1 MGAADG
7 LLIPADPAYV
17 SGPVAAAHRLRKALG
32 LVSAPDDAAA
42 CLRDLVRQGLDQ
54 LPLPGSGHTL
64 ERWRA
69 LAAVAEHDLSLAK
82 LYEGH
87 TDALAILA
95 ELGGEATDHGVFHK
109 PPERVSPGGETIW
122 GVWASEAPGGRVNF
136 ESTTPAT
143 PATSTADGAVMLT
156 GVKHWCSGARGASH
170 ALLTVWPGEAQQ
182 PANAPQLVWLP
193 IDQPGVHVIADGWKA
208 VGMKGSAS
216 LQVQLTGA
224 RAWLVGSPGQYLSRP
239 GFWHG
244 GAGVAACWYGG
255 AVTLAKTLYRAV
267 AQRPES
273 SRGPFLLAA
282 AGKVAVTM
290 RAIALTLQDAARWID
305 AHPHADATDV
315 ALGVRL
321 AAAAGATQVLEVVAA
336 ALGATPF
343 CTDAAFA
350 RAAADL
356 PVFIRQSHGDRDYA
370 ALGQQ
375 LVSKGESLW
384 AL

>member
-7 LLIPADPAYV
+7 LLIAAGPAAT
-17 SGPVAAAHRLRKALG
+17 AHRLRQTLG
-32 LVSAPDDAAA
+32 LCDAADDAAA
-42 CLRDLVRQGLDQ
+42 CLRGLVSQGLDQ

-64 ERWRA
+64 QRWRA

-95 ELGGEATDHGVFHK
+95 ELGGASQCLSSGDDKV
-109 PPERVSPGGETIW
+109 W
-122 GVWASEAPGGRVNF
+122 GVWASEAPGGRVSF
-136 ESTTPAT
+136 APAT
-143 PATSTADGAVMLT
+143 PAADGAVLLT

-170 ALLTVWPGEAQQ
+170 ALLTVWPVDGQQ
-182 PANAPQLVWLP
+182 PNDAPQLVWLP
-193 IDQPGVHVIADGWKA
+193 IDQPGVGVIADAWKA
-208 VGMKGSAS
+208 VGMHGSAS
-216 LQVQLTGA
+216 LQVRLTGA
-224 RAWLVGSPGQYLSRP
+224 RAWRVGSPGEYLSRS
-239 GFWHG
+239 GFWQG

-255 AVTLAKTLYRAV
+255 TTTLAKTLYRAV
-267 AQRPES
+267 ADRPEH
-273 SRGPFLLAA
+273 SRSLFLLAA
-282 AGKVAVTM
+282 AGKVAVKM
-290 RAIALTLQDAARWID
+290 RATASMLQGAACWID
-305 AHPHADATDV
+305 AHPHADASEM

-321 AAAAGATQVLEVVAA
+321 AAAACATEVLEEVAA

-356 PVFIRQSHGDRDYA
+356 PVFIRQSHADRDYA
-370 ALGQQ
+370 ALGRQ
-375 LVSKGESLW
+375 LVSKGEDLW

>member
-7 LLIPADPAYV
+7 LLIPA
-17 SGPVAAAHRLRKALG
+17 GPVATLHRLRQALD
-32 LVSAPDDAAA
+32 LFHAPDDAAA
-42 CLRDLVRQGLDQ
+42 CLRALVRQGLDQ

-64 ERWRA
+64 ARWRA

-95 ELGGEATDHGVFHK
+95 ELDGAPTDYGAFRK
-109 PPERVSPGGETIW
+109 QPERLSPGDEMVW
-122 GVWASEAPGGRVNF
+122 GVWASEAPGGRV
-136 ESTTPAT
+136 SCDSAKAAT
-143 PATSTADGAVMLT
+143 PAPSAVDGAVVLT

-170 ALLTVWPGEAQQ
+170 ALLTVWPVEGQQ
-182 PANAPQLVWLP
+182 PKDAPQLVWLP
-193 IDQPGVHVIADGWKA
+193 IDQPGVHVIADAWKA
-208 VGMKGSAS
+208 VGMTASAS

-224 RAWLVGSPGQYLSRP
+224 RAWRVGSPGQYLSRP
-239 GFWHG
+239 GFWQG

-255 AVTLAKTLYRAV
+255 TTTLAKTLYRAL
-267 AQRPES
+267 AQRPEG
-273 SRGPFLLAA
+273 SRSPFLLAA

-290 RAIALTLQDAARWID
+290 RALALTLQDAARWID
-305 AHPHADATDV
+305 EHPHADASDI
-315 ALGVRL
+315 ALGARL
-321 AAAAGATQVLEVVAA
+321 AAAAGATDVLEEVAA

-375 LVSKGESLW
+375 RALKGEGLW

>member
-7 LLIPADPAYV
+7 RLIPADPV
-17 SGPVAAAHRLRKALG
+17 VDAHRLRSALG
-32 LVSAPDDAAA
+32 LLNTPDDAAA
-42 CLRDLVRQGLDQ
+42 CLRDLVDQGLDQ
-54 LPLPGSGHTL
+54 LPLPGSGYTL

-95 ELGGEATDHGVFHK
+95 ELDGASTGHGACQK
-109 PPERVSPGGETIW
+109 QRARRSPSDEMVW
-122 GVWASEAPGGRVNF
+122 GVWASEAPGGRVSF
-136 ESTTPAT
+136 APT
-143 PATSTADGAVMLT
+143 TADGAVLLT

-170 ALLTVWPGEAQQ
+170 ALLTVWPADAPQSN
-182 PANAPQLVWLP
+182 NAPQLAWLP
-193 IDQPGVHVIADGWKA
+193 INQPGVYVIADAWKA
-208 VGMKGSAS
+208 VGMQASAS

-239 GFWHG
+239 GFWQG

-255 AVTLAKTLYRAV
+255 TATLANTLYRAL
-267 AQRPES
+267 AQKPES
-273 SRGPFLLAA
+273 GRSPFLLAA
-282 AGKVAVTM
+282 AGRVAVTM
-290 RAIALTLQDAARWID
+290 RAMALTLQDAARWID
-305 AHPHADATDV
+305 AHPHADASAM

-321 AAAAGATQVLEVVAA
+321 AAAAGATQVLEEVAA

-343 CTDAAFA
+343 CADAAFA

-375 LVSKGESLW
+375 LVSKGEGLW

>member
-7 LLIPADPAYV
+7 LLIPADQADLHGPA
-17 SGPVAAAHRLRKALG
+17 PAAHRLRQALG
-32 LVSAPDDAAA
+32 LSNAPDDPAA
-42 CLRDLVRQGLDQ
+42 CLRDLVRQGLDR
-54 LPLPGSGHTL
+54 LPMPGSGHTL
-64 ERWRA
+64 ARWRA
-69 LAAVAEHDLSLAK
+69 LATVAEHDLSLAK

-95 ELGGEATDHGVFHK
+95 ELDGASTDHAACRK
-109 PPERVSPGGETIW
+109 QPERLSPGEEMVW
-122 GVWASEAPGGRVNF
+122 GVWASEAPGGRVSF
-136 ESTTPAT
+136 EPAT
-143 PATSTADGAVMLT
+143 PAADGAVVLT

-170 ALLTVWPGEAQQ
+170 ALLTVWPVEAQQ
-182 PANAPQLVWLP
+182 PKDAPQLAWLP
-193 IDQPGVHVIADGWKA
+193 IDQSGVHVIADAWKA
-208 VGMKGSAS
+208 VGMNASAS
-216 LQVQLTGA
+216 LQVQLRGA

-239 GFWHG
+239 GFWQG

-255 AVTLAKTLYRAV
+255 ATTLAKTLYRAV

-273 SRGPFLLAA
+273 SRSPFLLAA
-282 AGKVAVTM
+282 AGKVAVMM
-290 RAIALTLQDAARWID
+290 RAMALPLQDAARWID
-305 AHPHADATDV
+305 EHPHADASEM

-321 AAAAGATQVLEVVAA
+321 AAAAGATHVLEEVAA

-343 CTDAAFA
+343 CSDAAFA

-356 PVFIRQSHGDRDYA
+356 PVFIRQSHDARDYA

-375 LVSKGESLW
+375 LVSKGEGLW

>member
-7 LLIPADPAYV
+7 LLIPADQAYLHGPA
-17 SGPVAAAHRLRKALG
+17 PAAHRLRQALG
-32 LVSAPDDAAA
+32 LSNAPDDPAA
-42 CLRDLVRQGLDQ
+42 CLRELVRQGLDQ

-64 ERWRA
+64 ARWRA

-95 ELGGEATDHGVFHK
+95 ELDGASTHHAACRK
-109 PPERVSPGGETIW
+109 QPERLSPGDEVVW
-122 GVWASEAPGGRVNF
+122 GVWASEAPGGRVSF
-136 ESTTPAT
+136 EPAT
-143 PATSTADGAVMLT
+143 PAADGAVVLT
-156 GVKHWCSGARGASH
+156 GVKHWCSGARTASH
-170 ALLTVWPGEAQQ
+170 ALLTVWPVEAQQ
-182 PANAPQLVWLP
+182 SKDAPQLAWLP
-193 IDQPGVHVIADGWKA
+193 INQSGIHVIADAWKA
-208 VGMKGSAS
+208 VGMNASAS
-216 LQVQLTGA
+216 LQVQLRGA
-224 RAWLVGSPGQYLSRP
+224 RAWLVGSPGEYLSRP
-239 GFWHG
+239 GFWQG

-255 AVTLAKTLYRAV
+255 ATTLAKTLYRAV

-273 SRGPFLLAA
+273 SRSPFLLAA
-282 AGKVAVTM
+282 AGKVAALM
-290 RAIALTLQDAARWID
+290 HAMALTLQDAARWID
-305 AHPHADATDV
+305 EHPHADASDL

-321 AAAAGATQVLEVVAA
+321 AAAAGATHVLEEVAA

-343 CTDAAFA
+343 CCDAAFA

-356 PVFIRQSHGDRDYA
+356 PVFIRQSHGARDYA

-375 LVSKGESLW
+375 LVSKGECLW

>member
-7 LLIPADPAYV
+7 VLTLADPA
-17 SGPVAAAHRLRKALG
+17 ATAHRLRQALG
-32 LVSAPDDAAA
+32 LLSAPDDAAA

-95 ELGGEATDHGVFHK
+95 ELDGASTDYAACRNL
-109 PPERVSPGGETIW
+109 PERLSPGDEMVW
-122 GVWASEAPGGRVNF
+122 GVWASEALGGRVSF
-136 ESTTPAT
+136 EPAT
-143 PATSTADGAVMLT
+143 PTANGAVLLT
-156 GVKHWCSGARGASH
+156 GLKHWCSGARTGSH
-170 ALLTVWPGEAQQ
+170 ALLTVWPGQGQQ
-182 PANAPQLVWLP
+182 QQDAPQLAWLP
-193 IDQPGVHVIADGWKA
+193 VDQPEVQVIPDAWKA
-208 VGMKGSAS
+208 VGMNGSAS

-239 GFWHG
+239 GFWQG

-255 AVTLAKTLYRAV
+255 TTTLAKTLFRAV

-273 SRGPFLLAA
+273 SRSPFLLAA
-282 AGKVAVTM
+282 VGKVAVKM
-290 RAIALTLQDAARWID
+290 RAMALTLQDAARWID
-305 AHPHADATDV
+305 EHPHADASDI

-321 AAAAGATQVLEVVAA
+321 AVAASATHVLEEVAA

-343 CTDAAFA
+343 CCDAAFA
-350 RAAADL
+350 RAAVDL
-356 PVFIRQSHGDRDYA
+356 PVFIRQSHGDRDCA

-375 LVSKGESLW
+375 LVSKGEGLW

>member
-7 LLIPADPAYV
+7 LLIPADPAYLACA
-17 SGPVAAAHRLRKALG
+17 GGHAATAHRLRQALG
-32 LVSAPDDAAA
+32 LCDAPDDAAA
-42 CLRDLVRQGLDQ
+42 CVRDLVRQGLDQ

-95 ELGGEATDHGVFHK
+95 ELGGVSQRLSPGD
-109 PPERVSPGGETIW
+109 ERVW
-122 GVWASEAPGGRVNF
+122 GVWASEAPGGRVSF
-136 ESTTPAT
+136 KATTPAT
-143 PATSTADGAVMLT
+143 DGAVLLT
-156 GVKHWCSGARGASH
+156 GVKHWCSGARTASH
-170 ALLTVWPGEAQQ
+170 ALLTVWPVDGQQ
-182 PANAPQLVWLP
+182 PSDAPQLVWLP
-193 IDQPGVHVIADGWKA
+193 IDQSGVHVIADAWKA
-208 VGMKGSAS
+208 VGMHGSAS
-216 LQVQLTGA
+216 LQVRLTGA
-224 RAWLVGSPGQYLSRP
+224 RAWLVGRPGQYLSRP
-239 GFWHG
+239 GFWQG

-255 AVTLAKTLYRAV
+255 TATLAKTLHRAL
-267 AQRPES
+267 ADRPER
-273 SRGPFLLAA
+273 SRSPFLLAA
-282 AGKVAVTM
+282 AGKVAVKM
-290 RAIALTLQDAARWID
+290 RAMALMLQDAARWID
-305 AHPHADATDV
+305 EHPNADASEM
-315 ALGVRL
+315 ALGIRL
-321 AAAAGATQVLEVVAA
+321 AAAACATEVLEEVAA

-343 CTDAAFA
+343 CTDAVLS

-375 LVSKGESLW
+375 LVSKGEDLW

>member
-7 LLIPADPAYV
+7 LLISADPV
-17 SGPVAAAHRLRKALG
+17 DLPG
-32 LVSAPDDAAA
+32 LVDNAHQLRRAMVLFDASDDAVA
-42 CLRDLVRQGLDQ
+42 CLRDLVRQRLDQ

-95 ELGGEATDHGVFHK
+95 ELGGALVDHGTCRK
-109 PPERVSPGGETIW
+109 QPQRLSPGGEMVW
-122 GVWASEAPGGRVNF
+122 GVWASEAPGGRVSF
-136 ESTTPAT
+136 APITPAT
-143 PATSTADGAVMLT
+143 DGAVLLT

-170 ALLTVWPGEAQQ
+170 ALLTVWPVEGQQ
-182 PANAPQLVWLP
+182 PNDAPQLVWLP
-193 IDQPGVHVIADGWKA
+193 VDQPGVHVTADAWKA
-208 VGMKGSAS
+208 VGMHASAS
-216 LQVQLTGA
+216 LQVQLAGA
-224 RAWLVGSPGQYLSRP
+224 RAWRVGSSGQYLSRA
-239 GFWHG
+239 GFWQG

-255 AVTLAKTLYRAV
+255 TTTLAKTLYRAV
-267 AQRPES
+267 AQRPER
-273 SRGPFLLAA
+273 SRSPFLLAA
-282 AGKVAVTM
+282 SGKVAVMM
-290 RAIALTLQDAARWID
+290 RAMALTLQDAARWID
-305 AHPHADATDV
+305 EHPQADASDV

-321 AAAAGATQVLEVVAA
+321 AAAACATDVLEVVAT

-356 PVFIRQSHGDRDYA
+356 PVFIRQSHADRDYA

-375 LVSKGESLW
+375 LVSKGEGLW

>member
-7 LLIPADPAYV
+7 LVIPADSAGLMDAPY
-17 SGPVAAAHRLRKALG
+17 RLREALA
-32 LVSAPDDAAA
+32 LSNAPADPAA

-54 LPLPGSGHTL
+54 LPMPGSGHTL

-87 TDALAILA
+87 TDALAIFG
-95 ELGGEATDHGVFHK
+95 ELDAVSTDHGDRQNR
-109 PPERVSPGGETIW
+109 PDRLSPGEEVVW
-122 GVWASEAPGGRVNF
+122 GVWASEAPGGRVSF
-136 ESTTPAT
+136 AGPAT
-143 PATSTADGAVMLT
+143 ATVDGAVVLT
-156 GVKHWCSGARGASH
+156 GVKHWCSGARTGSH
-170 ALLTVWPGEAQQ
+170 ALLTVWSGEEQHQQ
-182 PANAPQLVWLP
+182 DAPRLAWLTL
-193 IDQPGVHVIADGWKA
+193 DQPGVHVIADAWKA
-208 VGMKGSAS
+208 VGMNASAS
-216 LQVQLTGA
+216 LQVQLNEA
-224 RAWLVGSPGQYLSRP
+224 RARLVGSPGQYLSRP
-239 GFWHG
+239 GFWQG

-255 AVTLAKTLYRAV
+255 STTLANTLFRVV
-267 AQRPES
+267 AQRPEG
-273 SRGPFLLAA
+273 SRSPFLLAA
-282 AGKVAVTM
+282 AGKVAVKM
-290 RAIALTLQDAARWID
+290 RAMALTLQDAARWID
-305 AHPHADATDV
+305 AHPHADASDI

-321 AAAAGATQVLEVVAA
+321 VVATNATHVLEEVAA

-370 ALGQQ
+370 ALGRQ
-375 LVSKGESLW
+375 LVSKGEGLW

>member
-7 LLIPADPAYV
+7 LLIPA
-17 SGPVAAAHRLRKALG
+17 GPGATLHRLRQALD
-32 LVSAPDDAAA
+32 LFKAPDDAAA
-42 CLRDLVRQGLDQ
+42 CLRALVRQGLDQ

-64 ERWRA
+64 ARWRA

-95 ELGGEATDHGVFHK
+95 ELDGASTDHGAFRK
-109 PPERVSPGGETIW
+109 QPERLSPGDEMVW
-122 GVWASEAPGGRVNF
+122 GVWASEAPGGRVSS
-136 ESTTPAT
+136 ESTTA
-143 PATSTADGAVMLT
+143 ATSSVNGAVVLT
-156 GVKHWCSGARGASH
+156 GVKHWCSGARTASH
-170 ALLTVWPGEAQQ
+170 ALLTVWPVEGHQ
-182 PANAPQLVWLP
+182 PKDAPQLAWLP
-193 IDQPGVHVIADGWKA
+193 IDQPGVHVIADAWKA
-208 VGMKGSAS
+208 VGMTASAS

-224 RAWLVGSPGQYLSRP
+224 RAWRVGSPGQYLSRP
-239 GFWHG
+239 GFWQG

-255 AVTLAKTLYRAV
+255 TTTLAKTLYRAV
-267 AQRPES
+267 AQRPER
-273 SRGPFLLAA
+273 SRSPFLLAA

-290 RAIALTLQDAARWID
+290 RALALTLQDAARWID
-305 AHPHADATDV
+305 EHPHADASDI
-315 ALGVRL
+315 AFGARL
-321 AAAAGATQVLEVVAA
+321 AAAAGATDVLEEVAA

-375 LVSKGESLW
+375 LVSKGEGLW

>member
-7 LLIPADPAYV
+7 LLIAAGPAAT
-17 SGPVAAAHRLRKALG
+17 AHRLRTALG
-32 LVSAPDDAAA
+32 LLNASDDAAA
-42 CLRDLVRQGLDQ
+42 CLRGLVRQGLDQ

-64 ERWRA
+64 DRWRA

-95 ELGGEATDHGVFHK
+95 ELGGASQ
-109 PPERVSPGGETIW
+109 RRSPGEEMVW
-122 GVWASEAPGGRVNF
+122 GVWASEAPGGRVGF
-136 ESTTPAT
+136 APAT
-143 PATSTADGAVMLT
+143 PAADGAVLLN

-170 ALLTVWPGEAQQ
+170 ALLTVWPVDGQQ
-182 PANAPQLVWLP
+182 PNDAPQLVWLP
-193 IDQPGVHVIADGWKA
+193 IDQPGVHVIADAWKA
-208 VGMKGSAS
+208 VGMHGSAS
-216 LQVQLTGA
+216 LQVRLTGA
-224 RAWLVGSPGQYLSRP
+224 RAWRVDSPGQYLSRP
-239 GFWHG
+239 GFWQG

-255 AVTLAKTLYRAV
+255 TATLAKTLYRAV
-267 AQRPES
+267 AQRPEH
-273 SRGPFLLAA
+273 SRSPFLLAA

-290 RAIALTLQDAARWID
+290 RAMALLLLDAARWID
-305 AHPHADATDV
+305 AHPHADASEM

-321 AAAAGATQVLEVVAA
+321 AAAACATEVLEEVAA

-356 PVFIRQSHGDRDYA
+356 PVFIRQGHADRDYA

-375 LVSKGESLW
+375 LVSKGEDLW

>member
-7 LLIPADPAYV
+7 LLIPAEPAC
-17 SGPVAAAHRLRKALG
+17 PVADAHQLRLALG
-32 LVSAPDDAAA
+32 LLSAPEDAAA
-42 CLRDLVRQGLDQ
+42 CLRDLVSQRLDQ

-64 ERWRA
+64 DRWRA

-95 ELGGEATDHGVFHK
+95 ELDGASTDHGACRN
-109 PPERVSPGGETIW
+109 PPQRLSPDDEMVW
-122 GVWASEAPGGRVNF
+122 GVWASEAPGGRVSF
-136 ESTTPAT
+136 VPAT
-143 PATSTADGAVMLT
+143 PADDGAVLLT
-156 GVKHWCSGARGASH
+156 GVKHWCSGARTASH

-182 PANAPQLVWLP
+182 PADAPQLVWLP
-193 IDQPGVHVIADGWKA
+193 IDQPGVQVIADGWKA
-208 VGMKGSAS
+208 VGMNASAS

-224 RAWLVGSPGQYLSRP
+224 RAWRVGSPGQYLSRP
-239 GFWHG
+239 GFWQG

-255 AVTLAKTLYRAV
+255 TTTLAKTLYRAV

-273 SRGPFLLAA
+273 SRSPFLLAA
-282 AGKVAVTM
+282 AGGVAVTM
-290 RAIALTLQDAARWID
+290 RAMALTLQDAARWID
-305 AHPHADATDV
+305 AHPHADAADV

-321 AAAAGATQVLEVVAA
+321 AVAAGATQVLEVVAA

-343 CTDAAFA
+343 CNDAAFA

-375 LVSKGESLW
+375 LVSKGEGLW

>member
-7 LLIPADPAYV
+7 LLIAAGPAAT
-17 SGPVAAAHRLRKALG
+17 AHRLRTALG
-32 LVSAPDDAAA
+32 LLSAPDDAAA

-64 ERWRA
+64 ARWRA

-95 ELGGEATDHGVFHK
+95 ELDGAATDHGVFHK
-109 PPERVSPGGETIW
+109 PPERVSPGDETVW
-122 GVWASEAPGGRVNF
+122 GVWASEAPGGRVSF
-136 ESTTPAT
+136 EPAT
-143 PATSTADGAVMLT
+143 PAADGAVMLT
-156 GVKHWCSGARGASH
+156 GLKHWCSGARTASH
-170 ALLTVWPGEAQQ
+170 ALLTVWPVEAQQ
-182 PANAPQLVWLP
+182 PADAPQLAWLP

-208 VGMKGSAS
+208 VGMNASAS

-239 GFWHG
+239 GFWQG

-255 AVTLAKTLYRAV
+255 TATLAKTLYRAV
-267 AQRPES
+267 ADRPEH
-273 SRGPFLLAA
+273 SRSPFLLAA
-282 AGKVAVTM
+282 AGKVAVKM
-290 RAIALTLQDAARWID
+290 RGMALLLQDAARWID
-305 AHPHADATDV
+305 AHPHADASDM

-356 PVFIRQSHGDRDYA
+356 PVFIRQSHADRDYA

-375 LVSKGESLW
+375 LVSKGEDLW

>member
-7 LLIPADPAYV
+7 LLIPAEPAC
-17 SGPVAAAHRLRKALG
+17 PVADAHQLRLALG
-32 LVSAPDDAAA
+32 LLSAPDDAAA

-82 LYEGH
+82 LFEGH

-95 ELGGEATDHGVFHK
+95 ELGGALNHHGACRK
-109 PPERVSPGGETIW
+109 QPQRRSPGEEMVW
-122 GVWASEAPGGRVNF
+122 GVWASEAPGGRVSF
-136 ESTTPAT
+136 VPAT
-143 PATSTADGAVMLT
+143 PADDGAVLLT

-170 ALLTVWPGEAQQ
+170 ALLTVWLGEAHQ
-182 PANAPQLVWLP
+182 PADAPQLAWLP
-193 IDQPGVHVIADGWKA
+193 IDQPSVHVIADAWKA
-208 VGMKGSAS
+208 VGMHGSAS
-216 LQVQLTGA
+216 LQVRLTGA
-224 RAWLVGSPGQYLSRP
+224 RAWMVGSPGQYLSRP
-239 GFWHG
+239 GFWQG

-255 AVTLAKTLYRAV
+255 TASLAKTLYRAV
-267 AQRPES
+267 ADRPEH
-273 SRGPFLLAA
+273 SRSPFLLAA

-290 RAIALTLQDAARWID
+290 RAMALMLQDAARWID
-305 AHPHADATDV
+305 AHPHADASDR
-315 ALGVRL
+315 ALGARL
-321 AAAAGATQVLEVVAA
+321 AVAACATEVLEEVAA

-356 PVFIRQSHGDRDYA
+356 PVFIRQSHADRDYA

-375 LVSKGESLW
+375 LVSKGEDLW

>member
-7 LLIPADPAYV
+7 LLIPAELAR
-17 SGPVAAAHRLRKALG
+17 PVAAAHRLRQALG
-32 LVSAPDDAAA
+32 FSNAPDDAAA

-54 LPLPGSGHTL
+54 LPLPGSGRTL

-95 ELGGEATDHGVFHK
+95 ELGGASTDQGVFHK
-109 PPERVSPGGETIW
+109 QPERLSPGKELVW
-122 GVWASEAPGGRVNF
+122 GVWASEAPGGRVSF
-136 ESTTPAT
+136 EPAT
-143 PATSTADGAVMLT
+143 PAADDAVVLT
-156 GVKHWCSGARGASH
+156 GLKHWCSGARTGSH
-170 ALLTVWPGEAQQ
+170 ALLTVWPAKGQQ
-182 PANAPQLVWLP
+182 PRDAPQLAWLSV
-193 IDQPGVHVIADGWKA
+193 DQPGVQVIADAWKA
-208 VGMKGSAS
+208 VGMNGSAS
-216 LQVQLTGA
+216 VQVQLTDA
-224 RAWLVGSPGQYLSRP
+224 RAWLVGSPGEYLLRP

-255 AVTLAKTLYRAV
+255 TTTLAKTLFRAV

-273 SRGPFLLAA
+273 SRSPFLLAA
-282 AGKVAVTM
+282 AGKVAVMM
-290 RAIALTLQDAARWID
+290 RAMALTLQDAARWID
-305 AHPHADATDV
+305 AHPHADASDT

-321 AAAAGATQVLEVVAA
+321 AVAAGATQVLEEVGA

-343 CTDAAFA
+343 CNDAAFA

-375 LVSKGESLW
+375 LVSKGEGLW